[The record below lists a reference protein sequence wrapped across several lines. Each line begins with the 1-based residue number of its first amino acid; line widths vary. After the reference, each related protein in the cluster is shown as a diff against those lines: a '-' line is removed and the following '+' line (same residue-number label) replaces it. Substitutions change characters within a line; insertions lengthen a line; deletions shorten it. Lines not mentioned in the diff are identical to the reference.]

1 MTVIKRTQA
10 ETHFRSAIVLDLGDL
25 RQQAEAIR
33 AHAKRQ
39 AESILTKAAGDAK
52 QIIAGAT
59 KKGFEEGK
67 RQGMEE
73 GRAAGEQ
80 AAREELRA
88 QLQPQFESLA
98 AQWQEALG
106 RFEEQRDEMIQR
118 ARQDVVRLALEIAQ
132 RIVRNA
138 AYGAEDAVVDQVEK
152 AVEQL
157 IAPTSLTVRVNP
169 RDVAVL
175 SDAMPALAQRFGV
188 SGHAKIIEDE
198 AVGVGGCI
206 VNCGRGAIDATIE
219 KQLERIVGALSPAP
233 PDAGDEEETDAS

>member
-33 AHAKRQ
+33 AQAKRQ
-39 AESILTKAAGDAK
+39 AETILTKAADDAK

-80 AAREELRA
+80 AARDELRA
-88 QLQPQFESLA
+88 QMQPQFEALA
-98 AQWQEALG
+98 AQWEEVLA
-106 RFEEQRDEMIQR
+106 RFEQQRDDMIQR

-138 AYGAEDAVVDQVEK
+138 AYRTDDAVVDQVGK

-157 IAPTSLTVRVNP
+157 IAPTSLTVRINP
-169 RDVAVL
+169 RDASVL
-175 SDAMPALAQRFGV
+175 SEAMPALARRFGM
-188 SGHAKIIEDE
+188 SGHAEIIEDE
-198 AVGVGGCI
+198 MVDVGGCI

-219 KQLERIVGALSPAP
+219 RQLERIVEALSPAP
-233 PDAGDEEETDAS
+233 PEAGHEEETDVS